1 MVVAQG
7 YQDATMSTKDS
18 KKIMY
23 FKMVVQ
29 KTMYLTRRVLWTI
42 VQCNER
48 GIDHTSYKLGR

>member
-1 MVVAQG
+1 MCVCPSVTKLHHVVVAQG

-29 KTMYLTRRVLWTI
+29 KTI
-42 VQCNER
+42 VPHKEGTVDNRAMQ
-48 GIDHTSYKLGR
+48 